1 MKRIIQFTLIELL
14 VVIAIIAILAAML
27 LPALSKAR
35 EKARAISCTSNCKQ
49 LALGL
54 QLYVQENDDS
64 LAYGNMFTA
73 NSTPTDYTAL
83 SVPSS
88 WGNPTGFTGSNW
100 FAYLYPHVGDAK
112 IFKCPSK
119 TNDTYATGFGFA
131 YNWTYAMPY
140 HSKLEGSRAR
150 APIHTHKTP
159 SQTFYAACRQ
169 IGTNDAHSILN
180 GWVYSPYE
188 STPKWDLGNK
198 VYGGV
203 GDLHTGNTNL
213 IMLDGHAE
221 ARNPIAMSSKDA
233 TNARLWAQYDP
244 GK

>member
-49 LALGL
+49 LGLGL
-54 QLYVQENDDS
+54 QIYVQENDDS
-64 LAYGNMFTA
+64 LIYGAYYIGDTTTTVN
-73 NSTPTDYTAL
+73 
-83 SVPSS
+83 VPAS
-88 WGNPTGFTGSNW
+88 WGNPSGFTGSGW
-100 FAYLYPHVGDAK
+100 YCYLYPQVGDAK

-119 TNDTYATGFGFA
+119 QNNTAVTGFGFA

-140 HSKLEGSRAR
+140 QSKLAGSRAR

-159 SQTFYAACRQ
+159 SQTFYAACHSNGNTSSFQ
-169 IGTNDAHSILN
+169 IYDT
-180 GWVYSPYE
+180 WVYSPYE
-188 STPKWDLGNK
+188 STPKWDLPNK

-203 GDLHTGNTNL
+203 GDLHGGNTNL